1 MQIECPGCGSRY
13 RMNPDSAGRT
23 SGRVRCP
30 KCSKLFTVD
39 LSTSA
44 ALPTTPPATVNAA
57 TATPGAGAAQGAAT
71 ILVVDD
77 ARFFRELIVDVLQPL
92 ECRVL
97 TAADAESA
105 LDLARRERPELVILD
120 LNLPGMN
127 GYDLTRA
134 LRSEFGAGIKL
145 LAMSGVFR
153 KDEEIIDVSKAGADD
168 FTSKSFKP
176 AAFLARVRKLL
187 GA

>member
-1 MQIECPGCGSRY
+1 MQIECPGCGARY
-13 RMNPDSAGRT
+13 RMKPARGGRT

-30 KCSKLFTVD
+30 KCSKVFSVD
-39 LSTSA
+39 LEAAPPSAPEVAPRSA
-44 ALPTTPPATVNAA
+44 ADQPTSSTPP
-57 TATPGAGAAQGAAT
+57 AT

-77 ARFFRELIVDVLQPL
+77 ARFFRELIVDVLAPL
-92 ECRVL
+92 KCRVL
-97 TAADAESA
+97 TAAEAESA
-105 LDLARRERPELVILD
+105 LELARRERPQLVILD

-127 GYDLTRA
+127 GYDLARV
-134 LRSEFGAGIKL
+134 LRREFGDGIRL

-153 KDEEIIDVSKAGADD
+153 KDEEITDVTKAGADD

-176 AAFLARVRKLL
+176 ATFLARVRKLL